1 MKVVY
6 KNNSK
11 KFSYTNNYYK
21 GKCETFTDKI
31 CYLKKADYNNNL
43 KTYCAD
49 KINLRNYCKE
59 KLDIDLCPK
68 ILKIYNNTNE
78 ITYND
83 LPEQFVL
90 KCNHGSGMNII
101 CDNKTL
107 FDFDKNIKQLDYWNK
122 TNYTDFFKE
131 GEEYHYD
138 NIVKKIFVEEYLN
151 IKNEYKVWC
160 FNGIPKFVQGFFY
173 DNLEKIIYKS
183 EYKRQF
189 SKHCVFLDKKFKMLK
204 HKQFYIPRIGF
215 REINYLKHYYK
226 KLFFD
231 EYNKLFEYAEKLAKD
246 FIFVRVDFY
255 LTNDDKIYLSELT
268 FTPSAG
274 YIQFNNINT
283 NLLFGSFLKL
293 PENVKNN

>member
-1 MKVVY
+1 MKIVY

-59 KLDIDLCPK
+59 KLGVDLCPK
-68 ILKIYNNTNE
+68 ILKIYNNANE

-90 KCNHGSGMNII
+90 KCNHGSSMNII
-101 CDNKTL
+101 CDDKTS
-107 FDFDKNIKQLDYWNK
+107 FDFDKNIEQLDYWNK
-122 TNYTDFFKE
+122 TNFTDIFKK

-138 NIVKKIFVEEYLN
+138 NIVKKIFMEEYLN

-160 FNGIPKFVQGFFY
+160 FNGVPKFVQGFFY

-189 SKHCVFLDKKFKMLK
+189 SNHCVFLDKKFKMLK

-215 REINYLKHYYK
+215 REISYLKHYYK

-255 LTNDDKIYLSELT
+255 LTKDDKIYLSELT